1 MTPEKRAILIEQGV
15 LWLVTL
21 LLIKAAVVLHDL
33 GVHEIVLAAVPLLFM
48 YMPVAACR
56 YRGVDDAAYPLALPF
71 RERSPWIQGFKLASV
86 VALGIAV
93 PFFVLYHYWQTLVF
107 GFSYKGVLPEQ
118 PLMLIGYHLFF
129 VAIPEE
135 MFYRGY
141 MQARLDE
148 VWAPR
153 WNVLGTL
160 VGPGLIVTCVVFAAG
175 HSIVSPQWWHFAI
188 FFPSL
193 VFGWMRARTNDVIAG
208 ALFHAWCNITVAFL
222 DTLYGIVPPS

>member
-1 MTPEKRAILIEQGV
+1 MTDAKRAILREQFL

-21 LLIKAAVVLHDL
+21 LLIKAAVMLHAA

-71 RERSPWIQGFKLASV
+71 RELKPWLQGLALTGSV
-86 VALGIAV
+86 VALIAV

-107 GFSYKGVLPEQ
+107 GFHYQGTLPSQ

-160 VGPGLIVTCVVFAAG
+160 VGPGLIVTCIVFAAG

-188 FFPSL
+188 FIPSL
-193 VFGWMRARTNDVIAG
+193 VFGWMRTRTDDIIAG

-222 DTLYGIVPPS
+222 DTMYGIVPP